1 MDNIV
6 SINIMETE
14 TLLKIIPPTISL
26 IITSLFGLVVGILIE
41 KFKNKFGTLEF
52 SVRVQKMMPTLSEN
66 LGGALANKLKD
77 VQINNLKIITVEVE
91 NNNNVDYENLVIN
104 FSVEKNASFQGN
116 EGFVTNSNTFVFWT
130 PKFKDY
136 FDEVLNEYNSFTQNQ
151 ANVGLPQPE
160 FLQNKIAY
168 VLSCR
173 EYLIPVL
180 NRKESAIFNFLVE
193 DSYSDSN
200 CPIYLGLLHKSIKLV
215 PKMDYE
221 KANRKNLWR
230 SICIGILFVI
240 IVLFIMCYYNSG
252 ISVFIVISGLIGMSY
267 SIIGVLLY
275 SFYKKLCNFFN

>member
-1 MDNIV
+1 M
-6 SINIMETE
+6 
-14 TLLKIIPPTISL
+14 
-26 IITSLFGLVVGILIE
+26 
-41 KFKNKFGTLEF
+41 
-52 SVRVQKMMPTLSEN
+52 
-66 LGGALANKLKD
+66 
-77 VQINNLKIITVEVE
+77 
-91 NNNNVDYENLVIN
+91 
-104 FSVEKNASFQGN
+104 
-116 EGFVTNSNTFVFWT
+116 
-130 PKFKDY
+130 
-136 FDEVLNEYNSFTQNQ
+136 
-151 ANVGLPQPE
+151 
-160 FLQNKIAY
+160 
-168 VLSCR
+168 LSCR